1 MKAIQIFGQE
11 LKLVEMA
18 RPTAGRGEV
27 LVAVRAA
34 GLMRTELSWYP
45 TNYQKSG
52 EARVGA
58 VPGHEFS
65 GVVAEVGEGV
75 AGVTVG
81 EDIYGMN
88 DWFVDG
94 AMAEFCVTSAE
105 SLAPKPRTLT
115 WEQAASVP
123 IGALTA
129 WQGLFDRA
137 KLQAGETVLVQG
149 GAGSVGM
156 FVVQL
161 AKLHGAKVIATAS
174 ARTLEVVRALGA
186 DEVIDYETERFEDRV
201 LDVDVGFDTV
211 GGETRTRTQAVLRR
225 DGRMISIA
233 ADGEVTTD
241 PVVRAAY
248 FIVEPKR
255 EQMIEVARLLDAGK
269 LRTFVDAAVPIE
281 EAVKAYKGEVR
292 RELGFGKVV
301 VRVGN

>member
-1 MKAIQIFGQE
+1 
-11 LKLVEMA
+11 
-18 RPTAGRGEV
+18 
-27 LVAVRAA
+27 
-34 GLMRTELSWYP
+34 
-45 TNYQKSG
+45 
-52 EARVGA
+52 
-58 VPGHEFS
+58 
-65 GVVAEVGEGV
+65 
-75 AGVTVG
+75 
-81 EDIYGMN
+81 
-88 DWFVDG
+88 
-94 AMAEFCVTSAE
+94 
-105 SLAPKPRTLT
+105 
-115 WEQAASVP
+115 
-123 IGALTA
+123 LTA

-137 KLQAGETVLVQG
+137 KLQTGETVLVQG

-161 AKLHGAKVIATAS
+161 AKLYGAKVIATAS